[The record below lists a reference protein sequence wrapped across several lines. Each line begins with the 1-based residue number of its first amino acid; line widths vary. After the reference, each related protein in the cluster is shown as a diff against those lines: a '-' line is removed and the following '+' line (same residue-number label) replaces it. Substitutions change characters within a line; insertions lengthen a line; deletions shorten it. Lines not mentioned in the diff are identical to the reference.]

1 MEVIVNP
8 KSLEGVHQGVNVI
21 QLETAVGAAMKVNR
35 KIDLSFLS
43 NQHKYYTEMKLIMAI
58 KFLDISF

>member
-35 KIDLSFLS
+35 KIYLSFLS
-43 NQHKYYTEMKLIMAI
+43 NQHKLLYRNEIDHVYK
-58 KFLDISF
+58 IS

>member
-21 QLETAVGAAMKVNR
+21 QLETAVGAAMKVNT
-35 KIDLSFLS
+35 KVDLLLPN
-43 NQHKYYTEMKLIMAI
+43 NQHKFTEIKLTMVI
-58 KFLDISF
+58 KVFNISF

>member
-43 NQHKYYTEMKLIMAI
+43 NQHKLLYRNEIDHVYK
-58 KFLDISF
+58 IS